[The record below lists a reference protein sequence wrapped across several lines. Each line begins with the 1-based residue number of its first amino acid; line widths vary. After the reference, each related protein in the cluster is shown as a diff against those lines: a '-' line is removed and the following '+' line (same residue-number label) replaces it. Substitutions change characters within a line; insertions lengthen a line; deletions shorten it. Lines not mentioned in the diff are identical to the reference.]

1 MDRSAVDT
9 QGENIMPRNEAEKNI
24 NSMPMEHMIE
34 APIIA
39 AAKAQREISGM
50 LADYLDK
57 PALVLR
63 AMPECNL
70 FMSLYRK
77 CLVYQ

>member
-1 MDRSAVDT
+1 
-9 QGENIMPRNEAEKNI
+9 MPRNEAEKNI

-57 PALVLR
+57 PALDFKGD
-63 AMPECNL
+63 AGMQP
-70 FMSLYRK
+70 LYVP
-77 CLVYQ
+77 L